1 MNRIAYVIILFFIT
15 QGISSQVIYDTFKSA
30 KLAESRDLKILI
42 PRGYDPEAN
51 IEYPLVIVL
60 DGDYL
65 FEPVVGNIDYQSY
78 WDDMPACI
86 VVGIN
91 QAESRNQDFSFSE
104 DNFLPVHDSASFF
117 EFIGM
122 ELIPYIEDKYSASD
136 FRIIIGH
143 DLSANFLNYY
153 LFKEYPLFRAYIS
166 LSPDIAPFLETRLQD
181 KLSTIEYDLFYYMA
195 TADDD
200 VKALRER
207 ILVTDEVLATIDNPK
222 FHYRFD
228 DFEDANHYSLVGL
241 GIPKAINQIFTLYK
255 PINREEYTEQVLTYE
270 GGPYEYFVK
279 KYEDI
284 EIFYGF
290 QKSPIENDIRAVAAA
305 SKKLDDMESLESIA
319 KLAKKEFP
327 QSMISAYYMGMYYE
341 EKGIIKKAL
350 QYYQSGL
357 LLNPSEFIDK
367 QMLLDKMYDL
377 KE

>member
-1 MNRIAYVIILFFIT
+1 
-15 QGISSQVIYDTFKSA
+15 VIYETFQSS
-30 KLAESRDLKILI
+30 KLAESRELKILI

-78 WDDMPACI
+78 WDDMPSCI

-91 QAESRNQDFSFSE
+91 QAETRNKDFSFSE
-104 DNFLPVHDSASFF
+104 DNFLPAHDSASFF

-136 FRIIIGH
+136 FRIVIGH

-166 LSPDIAPFLETRLQD
+166 LSPDIAPFLETRLQE
-181 KLSTIEYDLFYYMA
+181 KLSTIDYDLFYYMA
-195 TADDD
+195 TADTD

-207 ILVTDEVLATIDNPK
+207 ILVTDEILATIDNPK

-255 PINREEYTEQVLTYE
+255 PISRVEYTENVLTYE
-270 GGPYEYFVK
+270 AGPYEYFVK
-279 KYEDI
+279 KYQDI
-284 EIFYGF
+284 ETFYGF
-290 QKSPIENDIRAVAAA
+290 QKSPIENDIRAIAAA
-305 SKKLDDMESLESIA
+305 SKKLNDMESLENIA

-341 EKGIIKKAL
+341 EEGNIKKAL

-357 LLNPSEFIDK
+357 LLDPSEFIDK
-367 QMLLDKMYDL
+367 EMLLDKMYDL

>member
-1 MNRIAYVIILFFIT
+1 MNRIAYFVILCFCS
-15 QGISSQVIYDTFKSA
+15 QVLCSQVIYETFQSS
-30 KLAESRDLKILI
+30 KLAESRELKILI

-78 WDDMPACI
+78 WDDMPSCI

-91 QAESRNQDFSFSE
+91 QAETRNKDFSFSE
-104 DNFLPVHDSASFF
+104 DNFLPVQDSASFF

-136 FRIIIGH
+136 FRIVIGH

-166 LSPDIAPFLETRLQD
+166 LSPDIAPFLETRLQE
-181 KLSTIEYDLFYYMA
+181 KLSTIDYDLFYYMA
-195 TADDD
+195 TADTD

-207 ILVTDEVLATIDNPK
+207 ILVTDEILATIDNPK

-255 PINREEYTEQVLTYE
+255 PISRVEYTENVLTYE
-270 GGPYEYFVK
+270 AGPYEYFVK
-279 KYEDI
+279 KYQDI
-284 EIFYGF
+284 ETFYGF
-290 QKSPIENDIRAVAAA
+290 QKSPIENDIRAIAAA
-305 SKKLDDMESLESIA
+305 SKKLNDMESLENIA

-341 EKGIIKKAL
+341 EEGNIKKAL

-357 LLNPSEFIDK
+357 LLDPSEFIDK
-367 QMLLDKMYDL
+367 EMLLDKMYDL

>member
-1 MNRIAYVIILFFIT
+1 MNRIAYFVILCFFS
-15 QGISSQVIYDTFKSA
+15 QVMYSQVIYETFQSS
-30 KLAESRDLKILI
+30 KLAESRELKILI

-78 WDDMPACI
+78 WDDMPSCI

-91 QAESRNQDFSFSE
+91 QAETRKKDFSFSE
-104 DNFLPVHDSASFF
+104 DNFLPVQDSASFF

-122 ELIPYIEDKYSASD
+122 ELIPYIEDKYSASE

-166 LSPDIAPFLETRLQD
+166 LSPDLAPFMETRLQE
-181 KLSTIEYDLFYYMA
+181 KLSTIDFDLFYYMA
-195 TADDD
+195 TADTD

-207 ILVTDEVLATIDNPK
+207 ILVTDEILATIDNPK

-255 PINREEYTEQVLTYE
+255 PISRKEYTENVLTYE
-270 GGPYEYFVK
+270 AGPYEYFVK
-279 KYEDI
+279 KYQDI
-284 EIFYGF
+284 ETFYGF
-290 QKSPIENDIRAVAAA
+290 KKSPIENDIRAVAAA
-305 SKKLDDMESLESIA
+305 SIKLDDMESLENIA

-327 QSMISAYYMGMYYE
+327 DSMISAYYMGMYYE

-367 QMLLDKMYDL
+367 EMLLDKMYDL